1 MKNGMSVRKYLT
13 QNPNASTRAVVKATG
28 ASAKSVGTMRWALR
42 KEGIDCTPAKRGRK
56 SSKVV
61 DLSAAGSPLGE
72 WIIPVNERL
81 VPPAPARPKTRMQ
94 GAVTREML
102 ERVNEELAALE
113 RANELSVG
121 VDLVNAPPHYTAGGI
136 ETIDF
141 IEAKKLNYNLGNAVK
156 YISRADH
163 KGNRIQ
169 DLQKAKWYIER
180 EILAQHI

>member
-28 ASAKSVGTMRWALR
+28 ASAKSVGTMRWVLR
-42 KEGIDCTPAKRGRK
+42 KEGIDCVPTKRGRK
-56 SSKVV
+56 SSKIV
-61 DLSAAGSPLGE
+61 DLTTAGSPLGE

-94 GAVTREML
+94 GSQE
-102 ERVNEELAALE
+102 
-113 RANELSVG
+113 S
-121 VDLVNAPPHYTAGGI
+121 VDLVNAPPHYTTGGI

-141 IEAKKLNYNLGNAVK
+141 IEAKQLNYNLGNAVK

>member
-1 MKNGMSVRKYLT
+1 MKNGMSVRKFLI

-42 KEGIDCTPAKRGRK
+42 KEGIDCVPTKRGRK

-72 WIIPVNERL
+72 WITPT
-81 VPPAPARPKTRMQ
+81 KTRTVPEF
-94 GAVTREML
+94 G
-102 ERVNEELAALE
+102 NS
-113 RANELSVG
+113 N

>member
-1 MKNGMSVRKYLT
+1 MKNGMSVRKFLLK
-13 QNPNASTRAVVKATG
+13 NPNATTKAVVSATG

-42 KEGIDCTPAKRGRK
+42 KEGIDCTPKRGRPK
-56 SSKVV
+56 AKVV
-61 DLSAAGSPLGE
+61 IDLSAAGSPLMFPE
-72 WIIPVNERL
+72 NPRL
-81 VPPAPARPKTRMQ
+81 IPPAPARPKTRMQ
-94 GAVTREML
+94 GSQ
-102 ERVNEELAALE
+102 ER
-113 RANELSVG
+113 
-121 VDLVNAPPHYTAGGI
+121 VDLVNAPPHYTTGGI